1 MFAKINKEDFLVAN
15 KQTKKLRIIPL
26 GGVDEIG
33 KNMTAIE
40 YGEDIVV
47 IDCGSI
53 FPKEDMYGIDLV
65 IPDFSY
71 LERNRDKV
79 KGFLIT
85 HGHEDHIGALPYVLR
100 KIDAPIYCTSLTRA
114 LIEYKF
120 KEHKLNGVVIN
131 TIHPRDRVRIG
142 KFEVEFIHTNHSI
155 AGAVALAIHTPM
167 GVIVHTGDFKVDFTP
182 VDGDPIDLAK
192 FAELGSKGV
201 LLLMADSTNVER
213 EGFTMSERSV
223 GHALERFFD
232 ESEDRRII
240 VATFASNIHRIQQ
253 IVDLAAARGRKV
265 CFLGRSMEN
274 VASIAMDIGEMTV
287 PEGMLV
293 EPERLEKVPYEEM
306 VVITTGSQG
315 EPMSGLAR
323 MASNDHTKIK
333 LGQKDTVIIS
343 ASAIPGNELMVSRVI
358 NNLFRKG
365 VIVIYEALYEVHVSG
380 HACKG
385 ELKLIH
391 SLTKPKYFMPVHG
404 EYRHLVQHAMLA
416 ASLGMPEENVFIP
429 ELGNALE
436 ITRHSAHMT
445 GGVPAG
451 SLLIDG
457 LGIGDVGNIV
467 MRDRRLLSQDGL
479 MVVCLTFDSKTGELV
494 TGPDIISRGF
504 VYVRESDQLIEEVKK
519 VVLDYLS
526 GCEASRHSDWGLVK
540 NGLRTRLKDFL
551 YTKTKRTP
559 MILPILIEV

>member
-1 MFAKINKEDFLVAN
+1 MAN

-192 FAELGSKGV
+192 FAELGTKGV

-436 ITRHSAHMT
+436 ITRRSAHMT

-526 GCEASRHSDWGLVK
+526 GCEPSRHSDWGLVK

>member
-436 ITRHSAHMT
+436 ITRRSAHMT

-526 GCEASRHSDWGLVK
+526 GCEPSRHSDWGLVK

>member
-192 FAELGSKGV
+192 FAELGTKGV

-436 ITRHSAHMT
+436 ITRRSAHMT

-526 GCEASRHSDWGLVK
+526 GCEPSRHSDWGLVK

-559 MILPILIEV
+559 MILPILI

>member
-1 MFAKINKEDFLVAN
+1 MAN
-15 KQTKKLRIIPL
+15 KQTKKLRVIPL

-79 KGFLIT
+79 KAFLIT

-120 KEHKLNGVVIN
+120 KEHKINGVVIN
-131 TIHPRDRVRIG
+131 TIHPRDKVRIG

-201 LLLMADSTNVER
+201 LLLMADSTNIER

-223 GHALERFFD
+223 GRALERFFD

-274 VASIAMDIGEMTV
+274 VASIAMDIGEMNV
-287 PEGMLV
+287 PDGMLV

-333 LGQKDTVIIS
+333 LCERDTVIIS

-391 SLTKPKYFMPVHG
+391 SLTKPQYFMPVHG

-416 ASLGMPEENVFIP
+416 TTLGMPEENVFIP

-436 ITRHSAHMT
+436 ITRRSAHMA
-445 GGVPAG
+445 GGIPAG

-479 MVVCLTFDSKTGELV
+479 MVVCITFNSETGELIS
-494 TGPDIISRGF
+494 GPDIISRGF
-504 VYVRESDQLIEEVKK
+504 VYVRESDQLIEEAKK
-519 VVLDYLS
+519 VVLDYIS
-526 GCEASRHSDWGLVK
+526 GCEPSRHSDWGLIK
-540 NGLRTRLKDFL
+540 NGLRSRLKDFL

>member
-1 MFAKINKEDFLVAN
+1 MAN
-15 KQTKKLRIIPL
+15 KQTKKLRVIPL

-40 YGEDIVV
+40 YGEDIVI

-79 KGFLIT
+79 KAFLIT
-85 HGHEDHIGALPYVLR
+85 HGHEDHIGALPYVLKR
-100 KIDAPIYCTSLTRA
+100 IDAPIYCTSLTRA

-120 KEHKLNGVVIN
+120 KEHKINGAVIN
-131 TIHPRDRVRIG
+131 TIHPKDKVRIG
-142 KFEVEFIHTNHSI
+142 KFEVEFIKTNHSI

-182 VDGDPIDLAK
+182 VDGEPIDLAK

-223 GHALERFFD
+223 GRALERFFD

-274 VASIAMDIGEMTV
+274 VASIAMDIGEMNV
-287 PEGMLV
+287 PEGMLI

-333 LGQKDTVIIS
+333 LCQRDTVIIS

-416 ASLGMPEENVFIP
+416 ASMGMPEENIFIP

-436 ITRHSAHMT
+436 ITRRSAHMT
-445 GGVPAG
+445 GGIPAG

-467 MRDRRLLSQDGL
+467 MRDRRLLSQDL
-479 MVVCLTFDSKTGELV
+479 S
-494 TGPDIISRGF
+494 
-504 VYVRESDQLIEEVKK
+504 LI
-519 VVLDYLS
+519 
-526 GCEASRHSDWGLVK
+526 H
-540 NGLRTRLKDFL
+540 
-551 YTKTKRTP
+551 
-559 MILPILIEV
+559 I

>member
-1 MFAKINKEDFLVAN
+1 MAN
-15 KQTKKLRIIPL
+15 KQTKKLRVIPL

-40 YGEDIVV
+40 YGEDIVI

-79 KGFLIT
+79 KAFLIT
-85 HGHEDHIGALPYVLR
+85 HGHEDHIGALPYVLKR
-100 KIDAPIYCTSLTRA
+100 IDAPIYCTSLTRA

-120 KEHKLNGVVIN
+120 KEHKINGAVIN
-131 TIHPRDRVRIG
+131 TIHPKDKVRIG
-142 KFEVEFIHTNHSI
+142 KFEVEFIKTNHSI

-182 VDGDPIDLAK
+182 VDGEPIDLAK

-223 GHALERFFD
+223 GRALERFFD

-274 VASIAMDIGEMTV
+274 VASIAMDIGEMNV
-287 PEGMLV
+287 PEGMLI

-333 LGQKDTVIIS
+333 LCQRDTVIIS

-416 ASLGMPEENVFIP
+416 ASMGMPEENIFIP

-436 ITRHSAHMT
+436 ITRRSAHMT
-445 GGVPAG
+445 GGIPAG

-479 MVVCLTFDSKTGELV
+479 MVVCVTFDSKTGELIS
-494 TGPDIISRGF
+494 GPDIISRGF
-504 VYVRESDQLIEEVKK
+504 VYVRESDQLIEEAKK
-519 VVLDYLS
+519 VVLDYIS
-526 GCEASRHSDWGLVK
+526 GCEPSRHSDWGLIK
-540 NGLRTRLKDFL
+540 NGLRSKLKDFL

>member
-436 ITRHSAHMT
+436 ITRRSAHMT

-540 NGLRTRLKDFL
+540 NGCAPGSRTSF
-551 YTKTKRTP
+551 TP
-559 MILPILIEV
+559 KPSARP

>member
-192 FAELGSKGV
+192 FAELGTKGV

-306 VVITTGSQG
+306 VVITTG
-315 EPMSGLAR
+315 L
-323 MASNDHTKIK
+323 
-333 LGQKDTVIIS
+333 
-343 ASAIPGNELMVSRVI
+343 
-358 NNLFRKG
+358 
-365 VIVIYEALYEVHVSG
+365 
-380 HACKG
+380 
-385 ELKLIH
+385 
-391 SLTKPKYFMPVHG
+391 
-404 EYRHLVQHAMLA
+404 
-416 ASLGMPEENVFIP
+416 
-429 ELGNALE
+429 
-436 ITRHSAHMT
+436 
-445 GGVPAG
+445 
-451 SLLIDG
+451 
-457 LGIGDVGNIV
+457 
-467 MRDRRLLSQDGL
+467 
-479 MVVCLTFDSKTGELV
+479 
-494 TGPDIISRGF
+494 
-504 VYVRESDQLIEEVKK
+504 
-519 VVLDYLS
+519 
-526 GCEASRHSDWGLVK
+526 
-540 NGLRTRLKDFL
+540 
-551 YTKTKRTP
+551 
-559 MILPILIEV
+559 